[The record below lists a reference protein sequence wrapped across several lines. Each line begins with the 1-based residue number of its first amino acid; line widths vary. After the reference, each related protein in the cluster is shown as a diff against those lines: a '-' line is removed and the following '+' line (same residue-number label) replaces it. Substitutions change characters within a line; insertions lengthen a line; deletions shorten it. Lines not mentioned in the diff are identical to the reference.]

1 MAGAE
6 QCFDRKSCLKMSS
19 RKAETIF
26 WNTPELIENLL
37 RFLDPATIVCLARS
51 HGFTLKILQGS
62 VPWGNLIRRCCPQGD
77 GNPGDAVIREVFPLA
92 FILEM
97 MEDPQTVLLP
107 LLLDLICERFSAP
120 MHCKDT
126 VKLACAQHRDGHLV
140 TDSVFWLLE
149 MIEAKFGTAKQQV
162 EAVEM
167 ETLHEGFVLALA
179 ARVSRQ
185 DNKITLFSA
194 QNISLNSD
202 EGTKAFNTL
211 VAKIQSWVPFSSDR
225 MLLLVGS
232 SSEEEEEE
240 EEGLGKGFGEEGWKT
255 LAETLQLHPGM
266 VRVVSTTKETLDRG
280 RKEDLRKLWEIMGP
294 EGRWLVESG
303 GHQELLVGEHS
314 WERLEQVLEMTADEW
329 AAQEEEGEED
339 EEGGESGEDDG
350 GEGEDDNALD

>member
-19 RKAETIF
+19 RKAEKIF

-77 GNPGDAVIREVFPLA
+77 GNSDPGEAVFKGVFHLMV
-92 FILEM
+92 ILEM

-126 VKLACAQHRDGHLV
+126 VKLSCAQHRDGHLV

-240 EEGLGKGFGEEGWKT
+240 GHGKGFGEEGWKT

-266 VRVVSTTKETLDRG
+266 VRLVSTTKKTLDRG

-294 EGRWLVESG
+294 DGLWS
-303 GHQELLVGEHS
+303 LVGIKNF
-314 WERLEQVLEMTADEW
+314 WLESIHGKGLNRFW
-329 AAQEEEGEED
+329 K
-339 EEGGESGEDDG
+339 
-350 GEGEDDNALD
+350 